1 MGLKNRMTRKL
12 GPAKRRRRWQHR
24 RISQK
29 TARGTVGV
37 IRGFANEELVKQA
50 LLENFKKP
58 RWFRGWRM
66 ANGSDDHHKSTDL
79 FVYTDWASVRVDIKS
94 SSWGVNAK
102 KRQLAKI
109 PNAEDIV
116 LVEVHSWMTGKEIRE
131 VLFCEILKYLI
142 FRWGERIFVF

>member
-1 MGLKNRMTRKL
+1 MGLKNRMTFKV
-12 GPAKRRRRWQHR
+12 GPAKRFRKWRRRR
-24 RISQK
+24 NSRK
-29 TARGTVGV
+29 KARGTIGV
-37 IRGFANEELVKQA
+37 IRGFANEELVRYA
-50 LLENFKKP
+50 LSEKFKKP
-58 RWFRGWRM
+58 RWFRGWCM
-66 ANGSDDHHKSTDL
+66 ANGSEDHHKSTDL

-116 LVEVHSWMTGKEIRE
+116 LVEVHSWMTGREIRE

-142 FRWGERIFVF
+142 FRWGERIFAF